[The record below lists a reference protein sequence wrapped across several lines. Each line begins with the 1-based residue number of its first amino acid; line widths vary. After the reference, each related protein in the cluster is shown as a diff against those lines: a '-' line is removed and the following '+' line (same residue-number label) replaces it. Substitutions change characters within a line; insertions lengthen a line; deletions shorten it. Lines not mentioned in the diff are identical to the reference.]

1 MALGGWLC
9 EGHCVHAVI
18 ICLTAGLE
26 PFLHQMDKQSTEPQC
41 TRSSLLFGNPAS
53 VHEYTGEIMVVFDQ
67 IKDSLDGIF
76 LDSFCAVAKSFIVET
91 AE

>member
-1 MALGGWLC
+1 M
-9 EGHCVHAVI
+9 
-18 ICLTAGLE
+18 
-26 PFLHQMDKQSTEPQC
+26 
-41 TRSSLLFGNPAS
+41 FGNPAS